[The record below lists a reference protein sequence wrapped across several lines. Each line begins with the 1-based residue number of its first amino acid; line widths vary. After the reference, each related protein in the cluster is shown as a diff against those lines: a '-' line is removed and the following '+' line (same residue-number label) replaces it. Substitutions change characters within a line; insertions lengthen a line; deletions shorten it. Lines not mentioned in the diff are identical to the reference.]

1 MAPNAGL
8 PQCRVL
14 LTDDDALVR
23 TVYADTLCHRGCE
36 VTEARN
42 GGECVSLAASL
53 LPDVVLLDLSM
64 PGMDGWQA
72 LAALRADPL
81 TRGIPVVALTA
92 TATADVR
99 ARAAEAGF
107 DAFIAKPFT
116 PKALLRELDAAWAQ
130 IQARRSSPPTEP
142 PLAALAPVPAF

>member
-8 PQCRVL
+8 PQCHVL
-14 LTDDDALVR
+14 LTDDDPLVR
-23 TVYADTLCHRGCE
+23 TVYADTLRARGCE

-53 LPDVVLLDLSM
+53 QPDLVLLDLSM

-81 TRGIPVVALTA
+81 TRTIPVIALTA
-92 TATADVR
+92 TATTDVR
-99 ARAAEAGF
+99 TRAAEAGF
-107 DAFIAKPFT
+107 DAFVPKPFT
-116 PKALLRELDAAWAQ
+116 PKGLLRDLDAAWAR
-130 IQARRSSPPTEP
+130 IQARRPAPPSEP
-142 PLAALAPVPAF
+142 PLATLAPVPAI